1 MSRLQGGAVS
11 AGGTA
16 RSRGTVP
23 LTPDVGPSW
32 LRPLVDNIGQIPD
45 AYRRRLPAD
54 VLAMVTAARAVAAS
68 SSDSSIGRN
77 SRDAAVLV
85 LFSGPET
92 GPADGSLP
100 DDADLLLTVRAS
112 TLRHHAGQAAF
123 PGGASDPSD
132 AGPVATALR
141 EAREETGIDV
151 SRLHPLV
158 TMERTFIA
166 PSQFHVVP
174 VLAYSPDPGP
184 VSVVDETETAIVS
197 RVPVRALTNPA
208 NRLMV
213 YRGDL
218 GHRWAGPAFLL
229 NQMLVWGF
237 TGQVISAVLDVAGWA
252 KPWDTSDLRELDEA
266 MVLVG
271 EQGGSR

>member
-1 MSRLQGGAVS
+1 VS

-16 RSRGTVP
+16 RSRRTVS
-23 LTPDVGPSW
+23 LTPDDGPSW

-54 VLAMVTAARAVAAS
+54 VLAMVTAAGAVATS
-68 SSDSSIGRN
+68 SSDGRK

-85 LFSGPET
+85 LFSGPQT
-92 GPADGSLP
+92 GPADGSP
-100 DDADLLLTVRAS
+100 PEDADLLLTVRAS

-123 PGGASDPSD
+123 PGGASDPTD
-132 AGPVATALR
+132 GGPVATALR
-141 EAREETGIDV
+141 EAHEETGIDV

-184 VSVVDETETAIVS
+184 VTVVDETETAIVS
-197 RVPVRALTNPA
+197 RVPVRAFINPA

-213 YRGDL
+213 YRRAH

-229 NQMLVWGF
+229 NEMLVWGF

-252 KPWDTSDLRELDEA
+252 QPWDHTDMRELEEA

-271 EQGGSR
+271 EKGGRR